1 MPKQHPDHKDP
12 LPEEVTPSSGA
23 HKKKK
28 YPKHLRITIRR
39 YPFKYYPS
47 FHVDGTDIGVWLMT
61 NKLNELA
68 KGDFY
73 LFYNELVKG
82 NNLKDL
88 PIRFLHER
96 PDQEVLEKLVSEG
109 LVILEN

>member
-1 MPKQHPDHKDP
+1 
-12 LPEEVTPSSGA
+12 
-23 HKKKK
+23 
-28 YPKHLRITIRR
+28 
-39 YPFKYYPS
+39 
-47 FHVDGTDIGVWLMT
+47 MT